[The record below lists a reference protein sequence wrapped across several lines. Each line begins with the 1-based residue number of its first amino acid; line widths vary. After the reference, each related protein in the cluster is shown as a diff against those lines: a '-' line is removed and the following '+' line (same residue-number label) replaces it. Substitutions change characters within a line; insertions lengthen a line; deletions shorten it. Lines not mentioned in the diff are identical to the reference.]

1 MQPYE
6 IIVSP
11 FQIYLGPVGEP
22 FSLLDDVPAGNF
34 TLLGT
39 SGKKNYAEDGVTTTH
54 EQTINQI
61 RTLGSTGPVKV
72 TRPEENL
79 TIDMILM
86 DCSLEHYATILNNI
100 AVNDVAAAAG
110 TPGYREI
117 TLRQGPDVAT
127 FAMICKGVSPYGD
140 GWYMQYQI
148 PIVYQGANPAPVF
161 VKGAAAALACT
172 WTAIE
177 DPNAA
182 TEAERFGKLV
192 AQDAEAE

>member
-11 FQIYLGPVGEP
+11 FQIYLGPVGEA
-22 FSLLDDVPAGNF
+22 FSLLDDVPAGNWN
-34 TLLGT
+34 LLGT
-39 SGKKNYAEDGVTTTH
+39 SGKKNYAEDGVTVSH
-54 EQTINQI
+54 PQTINKI
-61 RTLGSTGPVKV
+61 RTLGSTGAVKV
-72 TRPEENL
+72 TRPEEDL
-79 TIDMILM
+79 TIEMILV
-86 DCSLEHYATILNNI
+86 DCSLEHYATILNNV
-100 AVNDVAAAAG
+100 AVNDIAAGVG

-148 PIVYQGANPAPVF
+148 PIVYQGANPAPVYN
-161 VKGAAAALACT
+161 KSDAAGLACT
-172 WTAIE
+172 WEAIE
-177 DPNAA
+177 DPNAG

-192 AQDAEAE
+192 AQDAEAT